1 MDIINTL
8 SSTFRVFLGNSL
20 GKLLGELGEE
30 VKHTINNNI
39 LEYQVEEAKRNYYT
53 KTLLHRI
60 NPVELSKFY
69 QPLFV
74 REYNIFEEAAI
85 GNRIST
91 ESTRNLFSKLKNS
104 KCLTIIGSAGSG
116 KSTLIKYLFIDSIK
130 SNFKIPIKIEL
141 RYLNEFNGSLLEYIN
156 NMVFKLQKLGTHDRI
171 IERLLGSGDFIFFLD
186 GYDEVSSSKK
196 AIVTKEIDDMV
207 KVYNKNYYLLS
218 SRPYTEIELLPL
230 FVNYLVCDLSESEI
244 SEFIEKQIEERE
256 LSSRMIEAIGLK
268 ANKSYKSFLSNP
280 LLLSMFIL
288 TFQSYS
294 NIPQK
299 RSQFYS
305 QVFDTLYS
313 THDSMS
319 KMAFVREKESGLSRD
334 QFVEILK
341 LFSFLSFFEE
351 KFIFSKIYIEEKFS
365 AIKTKKQK
373 LHFDNDILLKDLQI
387 AISILTKEGT
397 DYVFPHRSLQEY
409 FAATYIAFLEE
420 SNKKTIYT
428 KILNSLSKESSTK
441 LTARENFYSL
451 LAELDERS
459 AIEFLIIPYLKKSL
473 TLIHELDEKDD
484 KEEAQGC
491 FNRLKAFFD
500 CFYVILKYNQFIQQN
515 NKQITKYSAYK
526 KIERKNWRGGTDEK
540 KIANICKKKL
550 VKVDIIPFFKKQE
563 FEIEQLLNTFSEYL
577 DREREIDEEFISLI

>member
-20 GKLLGELGEE
+20 EKLLGELGEE
-30 VKHTINNNI
+30 VKHIINNNI
-39 LEYQVEEAKRNYYT
+39 LEYQVEEAKRNFYT

-74 REYNIFEEAAI
+74 REYNIFEESAI

-104 KCLTIIGSAGSG
+104 RCLTIIGSAGSG
-116 KSTLIKYLFIDSIK
+116 KSTLIKNLFIDSIK

-196 AIVTKEIDDMV
+196 AKVTKEIDDMV

-256 LSSRMIEAIGLK
+256 LSSRMIEAIGLE

-373 LHFDNDILLKDLQI
+373 LHFDSDILLKDLQI

-484 KEEAQGC
+484 KDKAQGC

-526 KIERKNWRGGTDEK
+526 KIEKKNWRGGTDEK

-550 VKVDIIPFFKKQE
+550 AKVDIIPFLKKQE
-563 FEIEQLLNTFSEYL
+563 IEIEQLLNTFSEYL

>member
-20 GKLLGELGEE
+20 EKLLGELGEE
-30 VKHTINNNI
+30 VKHIINNNI

-74 REYNIFEEAAI
+74 REYNIFEESAI

-104 KCLTIIGSAGSG
+104 RCLTIIGSAGSG
-116 KSTLIKYLFIDSIK
+116 KSTLIKNLFIDSIK

-196 AIVTKEIDDMV
+196 AKVTKEIDDMV

-256 LSSRMIEAIGLK
+256 LSSRMIEAIGLE

-373 LHFDNDILLKDLQI
+373 LHFDSDILLKDLQI

-473 TLIHELDEKDD
+473 TLIHELDEKDE
-484 KEEAQGC
+484 KEKAQGC

-526 KIERKNWRGGTDEK
+526 KIEKKNWRGGTDEK

-550 VKVDIIPFFKKQE
+550 AKVDIIPFLKKQE
-563 FEIEQLLNTFSEYL
+563 IEIEQLLNTFSEYL